1 MGEAKRKASSFV
13 AEINED
19 EMAARFA
26 EIAMGLK
33 RPPGMSGSA
42 VMADA
47 ERKAAASRD
56 PYAAYAVQCWRRMAR
71 AAINYLGECIESG
84 KAPS

>member
-13 AEINED
+13 AEIDEM

-33 RPPGMSGSA
+33 RPPGMSGAA
-42 VMADA
+42 VIA
-47 ERKAAASRD
+47 EAEQKAKASGD
-56 PYAAYAVQCWRRMAR
+56 PHAVYAVQCWRHMAR
-71 AAINYLGECIESG
+71 AAIAYLGECIDKG
-84 KAPS
+84 KTPN

>member
-13 AEINED
+13 AEINEM

-33 RPPGMSGSA
+33 RPPGMSGAA
-42 VMADA
+42 VIADA
-47 ERKAAASRD
+47 ERRAASSGD
-56 PYAAYAVQCWRRMAR
+56 PDTLYAVQCWRRMAK
-71 AAINYLGECIESG
+71 AAIAYLGECIDNG
-84 KAPS
+84 KTPN